1 MKSFLL
7 IVSIFCLSLAGQIRA
22 QNLPPEV
29 LRYADMVFLNGKVIT
44 ADERFTVAEA
54 VAVRDGKI
62 LAVGRSQDIIRMAGP
77 KSLRIDLQGKSV
89 VPGFIDSDGDN
100 AFAGGDFYKYTQV
113 GDRLINKG
121 RRIRG
126 DDVPELKETI
136 RQHVRMAK
144 PGESVFLNAPK
155 AFPVEADKWTRKELD
170 ELAPTTPLLITLT
183 SSDALANSAM
193 LKLAFSAGLPLSN
206 FGVIKDKNGEA
217 TGQLS
222 GQSAGFVMWNLRPYP
237 RLEPLIQDQHEIM
250 KEFAEVGVTTLTGH
264 ATGLDMTL
272 WNVMA
277 HKNELKIR
285 FRPAIDFIRQNP
297 LGEQFFRRVGNLV
310 DFHIGGMVKIVG
322 AAIGPVDDGSNSP
335 SGILTHEPRKI
346 IPEVGGFDPRGE
358 DKWLSSQWSGKKFE
372 DLTPEERNQTE
383 WLNVQLARRY
393 GWNLSGIHNMG
404 SRATEIILLSLDD
417 ATRQEGMLIPQ
428 LFKPNGLDHN
438 LVWHPKSIELAKKL
452 KDQVRF
458 GLNAEI
464 FDQRIS
470 RGREVTFA
478 QFGENMH
485 TMQPVKDLFAAG
497 LSIHSEGG
505 EPTKKPPMRRIKW
518 LVTRRD
524 NTDRTWGAKHA
535 VDRKTA
541 LWMTTLNAA
550 KFIGE
555 EKELGSIEAGKL
567 ADLVVLGGDFL
578 TVPDLEIEK
587 LRVLMTVVDGRVVH
601 EAPGLKV
608 AGR

>member
-1 MKSFLL
+1 MSTLGWFLL
-7 IVSIFCLSLAGQIRA
+7 LFWFALNNQVRA
-22 QNLPPEV
+22 QDLPPQV
-29 LRYADMVFLNGKVIT
+29 LNYADMVFYNGKVIA

-62 LAVGRSQDIIRMAGP
+62 LAVGKRQEIIRMAGP
-77 KSLRIDLQGKSV
+77 KTQRIDLKGKSV
-89 VPGFIDSDGDN
+89 VPGFVDSDGDN

-113 GDRLINKG
+113 GNRLINKG

-126 DDVPELKETI
+126 DDVTELRETI

-155 AFPVEADKWTRKELD
+155 AFPVEANKWTRKDLD

-183 SSDALANSAM
+183 SSDALANSVM
-193 LKLAFSAGLPLSN
+193 LKQAFAAGLPKSN
-206 FGVIKDKNGEA
+206 FGVMKDNNGEP

-237 RLEPLIQDQHEIM
+237 DLQPLIEDQHEIM

-277 HKNELKIR
+277 HKNELKLR
-285 FRPAIDFIRQNP
+285 FRPALDFIRQNP

-310 DFHIGGMVKIVG
+310 DFHIGGMVKIIG

-358 DKWLSSQWSGKKFE
+358 DKWLSSQWTDKRFE

-404 SRATEIILLSLDD
+404 SRATEIILQSLDE
-417 ATRQEGMLIPQ
+417 ANRQEGVLIPK

-438 LVWHPKSIELAKKL
+438 LVWHPKSLELAQKL
-452 KDQVRF
+452 KDHVRF

-464 FDQRIS
+464 FDQRVS

-478 QFGENMH
+478 QFGEKMH
-485 TMQPVKDLFAAG
+485 NMQPIQDLFAAG
-497 LSIHSEGG
+497 LAVHSEGG
-505 EPTKKPPMRRIKW
+505 EPKKKPPMRRIKW
-518 LVTRRD
+518 LVTRTD
-524 NTDRTWGAKHA
+524 NVGRAWGAKHA

-541 LWMTTLNAA
+541 LWMTTLYAA

-555 EKELGSIEAGKL
+555 EKELGSIEVGKL

-578 TVPDLEIEK
+578 SVPDGELDK
-587 LRVLMTVVDGRVVH
+587 LSVLMTVV
-601 EAPGLKV
+601 
-608 AGR
+608 

>member
-1 MKSFLL
+1 MRALSFLVLTVWLAL
-7 IVSIFCLSLAGQIRA
+7 INSVSA
-22 QNLPPEV
+22 QDLPPEV
-29 LRYADMVFLNGKVIT
+29 LNYADMVFYNGNIVT

-62 LAVGRSQDIIRMAGP
+62 LAVGKTQDLVRMAGP
-77 KSLRIDLQGKSV
+77 KTLRIDLQGKSV

-126 DDVPELKETI
+126 DTVQELKDTI
-136 RQHVRMAK
+136 REHVRMAK
-144 PGESVFLNAPK
+144 PGEFVFLNAPK
-155 AFPVEADKWTRKELD
+155 AFPVEADKWTRKDLD
-170 ELAPTTPLLITLT
+170 ELSPTTPLLITLT
-183 SSDALANSAM
+183 AADALANSAM
-193 LKLAFSAGLPLSN
+193 LKQAFASGLPKSN
-206 FGVIKDKNGEA
+206 FGVIKDKSGEP

-222 GQSAGFVMWNLRPYP
+222 GQSAGLVMWNMRPYP
-237 RLEPLIQDQHEIM
+237 RLEPLIEDQHEIM

-277 HKNELKIR
+277 HRNELKIR
-285 FRPAIDFIRQNP
+285 FRPAMDFIRQNP

-310 DFHIGGMVKIVG
+310 DFNIGGMVKIIG

-335 SGILTHEPRKI
+335 SGILTHEPRNI
-346 IPEVGGFDPRGE
+346 IPEVGGFDARGE
-358 DKWLSSQWSGKKFE
+358 DKWLSSQWTGKKFE

-404 SRATEIILLSLDD
+404 SRATEVILQSLDAAKSQD
-417 ATRQEGMLIPQ
+417 GILIPK

-438 LVWHPKSIELAKKL
+438 LVWHSKSLELAKKL
-452 KDQVRF
+452 KDDVRF

-464 FDQRIS
+464 FDQRVS

-478 QFGENMH
+478 QFGEKMH
-485 TMQPVKDLFAAG
+485 SMQPIQDLFEAG
-497 LSIHSEGG
+497 LALHSEGG
-505 EPTKKPPMRRIKW
+505 EPKKKPPMRRIKW
-518 LVTRRD
+518 LVTRTD
-524 NTDRTWGAKHA
+524 NMGRSWGAKHA

-541 LWMTTLNAA
+541 LWMTTLHAA

-555 EKELGSIEAGKL
+555 EKELGSIEVGKL
-567 ADLVVLGGDFL
+567 ADLVILGGDYL
-578 TVPDLEIEK
+578 SVPDVEIEK
-587 LRVLMTVVDGRVVH
+587 LPVLMTVVDGKVVH
-601 EAPGLKV
+601 EIPGL
-608 AGR
+608 RPQ